1 MKLSPFKENAAA
13 SAFDVLEFVV
23 AEGLAG
29 GAALDKLVEDTLFS
43 LLVADN

>member
-13 SAFDVLEFVV
+13 SAFDVLEVVV

-29 GAALDKLVEDTLFS
+29 AATLDKLVEDTLFS
-43 LLVADN
+43 LLVTDN